1 MTRGLASR
9 QPGHKEY
16 HAAHQQHPRP
26 TLSRSEA
33 MMAPLE
39 SSEPF
44 SVLGG
49 PLHHA
54 GRWLGLVRGETN
66 TVLLGIA
73 LGWGPWLLILGL
85 ALIEGIADRML
96 SMALVAAHARLL
108 LVIPLIFISESW
120 VTRMSACV
128 ATIARY
134 GIVSPDDRPALDAEV
149 SRTRRWANWWWPEV
163 VCFVLFGN

>member
-1 MTRGLASR
+1 MEISIDLYRRRRSTRFEANVAFRAS
-9 QPGHKEY
+9 
-16 HAAHQQHPRP
+16 
-26 TLSRSEA
+26 
-33 MMAPLE
+33 
-39 SSEPF
+39 
-44 SVLGG
+44 V
-49 PLHHA
+49 
-54 GRWLGLVRGETN
+54 GRGDFTETN
-66 TVLLGIA
+66 TVLFGIA

-134 GIVSPDDRPALDAEV
+134 GVVSPDDRPALDAEV

>member
-1 MTRGLASR
+1 MS
-9 QPGHKEY
+9 
-16 HAAHQQHPRP
+16 
-26 TLSRSEA
+26 S
-33 MMAPLE
+33 LE

-49 PLHHA
+49 PLHRA
-54 GRWLGLVRGETN
+54 GRRLGLVRRETN
-66 TVLLGIA
+66 TIMLGLV

-108 LVIPLIFISESW
+108 LVIPLIFISETW
-120 VTRMSACV
+120 ITPRMAACV

-149 SRTRRWANWWWPEV
+149 ARTRRWANWWWPEV